1 MRDLEII
8 RSKHGFISDMDGV
21 IYQGSQLLPGVKEF
35 VDWLRKEKKQFLFLT
50 NSSERTPLELHKKLL
65 AMGIDID
72 ESHFYTSA
80 LATAQF
86 LKTQAPG
93 SSAYIIGAH
102 GLMNALYDAGIP
114 FNDVNPDYVV
124 VGETTGYN
132 YEMIIKQRS
141 SSIKE
146 PSSLPQTPILR
157 GPATEASS
165 PPAAPSLPR
174 LN

>member
-86 LKTQAPG
+86 LKT
-93 SSAYIIGAH
+93 
-102 GLMNALYDAGIP
+102 
-114 FNDVNPDYVV
+114 
-124 VGETTGYN
+124 
-132 YEMIIKQRS
+132 
-141 SSIKE
+141 
-146 PSSLPQTPILR
+146 
-157 GPATEASS
+157 
-165 PPAAPSLPR
+165 
-174 LN
+174 

>member
-80 LATAQF
+80 
-86 LKTQAPG
+86 
-93 SSAYIIGAH
+93 
-102 GLMNALYDAGIP
+102 N
-114 FNDVNPDYVV
+114 
-124 VGETTGYN
+124 
-132 YEMIIKQRS
+132 
-141 SSIKE
+141 SSIPKDTGTRFQRLYHRCPRTHE
-146 PSSLPQTPILR
+146 RALR
-157 GPATEASS
+157 CRDP
-165 PPAAPSLPR
+165 L
-174 LN
+174 

>member
-72 ESHFYTSA
+72 EH
-80 LATAQF
+80 
-86 LKTQAPG
+86 KRPG
-93 SSAYIIGAH
+93 
-102 GLMNALYDAGIP
+102 N
-114 FNDVNPDYVV
+114 
-124 VGETTGYN
+124 
-132 YEMIIKQRS
+132 
-141 SSIKE
+141 SSIPKDTGTRFQRLYHRCPRTHE
-146 PSSLPQTPILR
+146 RALR
-157 GPATEASS
+157 CRDP
-165 PPAAPSLPR
+165 L
-174 LN
+174 